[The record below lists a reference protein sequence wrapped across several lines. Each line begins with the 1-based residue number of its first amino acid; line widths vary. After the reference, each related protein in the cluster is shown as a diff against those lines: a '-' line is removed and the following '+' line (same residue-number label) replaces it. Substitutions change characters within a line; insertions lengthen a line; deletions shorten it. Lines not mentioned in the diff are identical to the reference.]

1 MYGIPYYSFVRL
13 AKEAGANI
21 TLRKNAIVDADMI
34 EKYLE
39 EHPETQD
46 RVNSVA
52 SVDEILGVVGEE
64 TALELPIAEITP
76 FKDHPFK
83 VIDDDKMNELVNSI
97 KLNGV
102 LTPVIVRPAGKGYE
116 MISGH
121 RRMHAAERAGLTS
134 VPAIIREMDDDT
146 ATVVMVE
153 ANAQR
158 EEVLPS
164 EKAFSYKMKYEALKS
179 QGARTDLTSYQ
190 VGTKLRADEEL
201 AKMVGESKNQVYRY
215 IRLTDLITP
224 LLDLVDAKKMPLATA
239 VEVSYLDAQT
249 QEYLSEFIAENGM
262 VKSYQVAAVRKYL
275 DEYKSIGKAKLMDGF
290 NAKTM
295 PKSITIPE
303 PKLKKYFSSNYT
315 IKDMEK
321 IIYRLLDDWKA
332 KSDALMQ
339 KRAQEA
345 QEEGDGA
352 D

>member
-1 MYGIPYYSFVRL
+1 MAEKKRPGKKIP
-13 AKEAGANI
+13 I
-21 TLRKNAIVDADMI
+21 
-34 EKYLE
+34 
-39 EHPETQD
+39 
-46 RVNSVA
+46 A

-153 ANAQR
+153 ANVQR

-164 EKAFSYKMKYEALKS
+164 EKAFSYKMKYEAVKRRVGRPEGKLS
-179 QGARTDLTSYQ
+179 Q
-190 VGTKLRADEEL
+190 VGTINRTDDEV
-201 AKMVGESKNQVYRY
+201 AQMVGESRNQLYRFM
-215 IRLTDLITP
+215 RLTDLIKP

-239 VEVSYLDAQT
+239 VEVSYLDQQV
-249 QEYLSEFIAENGM
+249 QENLAEFIRENGM
-262 VKSYQVAAVRKYL
+262 VKSYQIAAVRKYL
-275 DEYKSIGKAKLMDGF
+275 DEYKSIGKTKLAEVLMDGF

-295 PKSITIPE
+295 PKSITIPEPE

-352 D
+352 Q

>member
-1 MYGIPYYSFVRL
+1 MAEKKRPGKKIP
-13 AKEAGANI
+13 I
-21 TLRKNAIVDADMI
+21 
-34 EKYLE
+34 
-39 EHPETQD
+39 
-46 RVNSVA
+46 A

-64 TALELPIAEITP
+64 TALELPIAEISP

-121 RRMHAAERAGLTS
+121 RRMHAAEWAGLTS

-164 EKAFSYKMKYEALKS
+164 EKTFSYKMKYEALKS

-190 VGTKLRADEEL
+190 VGTKLRVDEEL

-275 DEYKSIGKAKLMDGF
+275 DEYKSIGKAKLMDVLMDGF

-295 PKSITIPE
+295 PKSITISE

-339 KRAQEA
+339 KREQEA
-345 QEEGDGA
+345 EEGGDGA
-352 D
+352 Q

>member
-1 MYGIPYYSFVRL
+1 MAEKKRPGKKIP
-13 AKEAGANI
+13 I
-21 TLRKNAIVDADMI
+21 
-34 EKYLE
+34 
-39 EHPETQD
+39 
-46 RVNSVA
+46 A

-102 LTPVIVRPAGKGYE
+102 LTPVIVRPTGKGYE

-164 EKAFSYKMKYEALKS
+164 EKAFSYAMKYEALKR
-179 QGARTDLTSYQ
+179 GAGRPEKNSSQ
-190 VGTKLRADEEL
+190 VGTNFRADEEL
-201 AKMVGESKNQVYRY
+201 AQMMGESRNQVHRFM
-215 IRLTDLITP
+215 RLTELITP
-224 LLDLVDAKKMPLATA
+224 ILDLVDAKKMPLATA
-239 VEVSYLDAQT
+239 VEVSYLDKQT
-249 QEYLSEFIAENGM
+249 QEYLSEFIRDNGM

-275 DEYKSIGKAKLMDGF
+275 DEYSSIGKAKLMDVLMDGF

-339 KRAQEA
+339 KRAEEA
-345 QEEGDGA
+345 QEGGHTDEEV
-352 D
+352 

>member
-1 MYGIPYYSFVRL
+1 
-13 AKEAGANI
+13 
-21 TLRKNAIVDADMI
+21 
-34 EKYLE
+34 
-39 EHPETQD
+39 
-46 RVNSVA
+46 
-52 SVDEILGVVGEE
+52 
-64 TALELPIAEITP
+64 
-76 FKDHPFK
+76 
-83 VIDDDKMNELVNSI
+83 
-97 KLNGV
+97 
-102 LTPVIVRPAGKGYE
+102 
-116 MISGH
+116 
-121 RRMHAAERAGLTS
+121 
-134 VPAIIREMDDDT
+134 
-146 ATVVMVE
+146 
-153 ANAQR
+153 
-158 EEVLPS
+158 
-164 EKAFSYKMKYEALKS
+164 
-179 QGARTDLTSYQ
+179 
-190 VGTKLRADEEL
+190 
-201 AKMVGESKNQVYRY
+201 
-215 IRLTDLITP
+215 
-224 LLDLVDAKKMPLATA
+224 MPLATA